1 MHFSNFFI
9 KISMARLQMCLG
21 LPPLRRGWRAATL
34 VQALPTVMLNSEIFP
49 KQSGQS
55 QNWASVL
62 SLVSLMAGRP
72 IKKSCTPKTLAR
84 TSNHL
89 RPDFSIFVFLAEECE
104 FKTWANNFYPLP
116 PVCEC
121 EEKRRDKRQIE
132 MLGTTATSKVK
143 SAPGH

>member
-1 MHFSNFFI
+1 
-9 KISMARLQMCLG
+9 MCLG

-34 VQALPTVMLNSEIFP
+34 VQALPTTMLNSEIFP

-72 IKKSCTPKTLAR
+72 PKKSCTPKTLAR

-89 RPDFSIFVFLAEECE
+89 RPDFSIFVFLAEEFE
-104 FKTWANNFYPLP
+104 FKT
-116 PVCEC
+116 
-121 EEKRRDKRQIE
+121 
-132 MLGTTATSKVK
+132 
-143 SAPGH
+143 